1 MTVYMI
7 FKYSKRFRYAPSF
20 NKELGPKL
28 LAYPISTQKTQL
40 LSQKIEVS
48 QLDIDQILVQTP
60 QGTETLILDTYR
72 NS

>member
-1 MTVYMI
+1 MELQILKVQSY
-7 FKYSKRFRYAPSF
+7 
-20 NKELGPKL
+20 NKLGPNL

-60 QGTETLILDTYR
+60 KGTETLILDTYR
-72 NS
+72 NF